1 VKRGDL
7 VTVAVSGDYGKPRP
21 ALIIQADVFARHPS
35 VTVLPLTSELHQA
48 PLFRISV
55 PPGEQTGL
63 RVESQIMVDKA
74 TTVPRAKIG
83 PSMGHVDEQ
92 TMRKVEESLRGF
104 LEI

>member
-1 VKRGDL
+1 MRRGQF
-7 VTVAVSGDYGKPRP
+7 VVVAVSGDYGKPRP
-21 ALIIQADVFARHPS
+21 ALIIQADVFAGHPS
-35 VTVLPLTSELHQA
+35 VIVLPLTSELHEV

-55 PPGEQTGL
+55 PPGEQIGL

-83 PSMGHVDEQ
+83 PQIGHVDEQ

-104 LEI
+104 LAL